1 MDRITSL
8 TVFVQVAESGGF
20 SAAARRLK
28 MSTTMVSKHIQALE
42 ERLGARLLNR
52 TTRKVGLTEVGREYY
67 QRCAQI
73 LNDLEHAN
81 EIASASQSTPRGVLR
96 IYTATHLVR
105 SIAPV
110 VTEYLALYPHASVD
124 VTMGEREIDLLDEG
138 FDLAIRLTSPADSS
152 LIVRNLVTW
161 RHVLCAS
168 PAYLAEK
175 GYPQQLSDLESRNCL
190 RHALYPYQNEW
201 RFTDRNGAP
210 AFARVAGNL
219 VSNSGETLRI
229 AAVHGRGI
237 LLGAGFMVAD
247 DVREGRLVR
256 ILPHLNPVE
265 FTMNAVYPHRHHVS
279 AKIRCFIDLL
289 VSHNADHH
297 RLLNPVA

>member
-73 LNDLEHAN
+73 LNDFEHAN

-297 RLLNPVA
+297 RLLNPAA

>member
-1 MDRITSL
+1 MDRVTGL

-20 SAAARRLK
+20 SAASRRLK
-28 MSTTMVSKHIQALE
+28 MSTTMVSKHVQALE

-52 TTRKVGLTEVGREYY
+52 TTRKVSLTEVGKEYY
-67 QRCAQI
+67 QRCTQI
-73 LNDLEHAN
+73 LSDLEHADDV
-81 EIASASQSTPRGVLR
+81 ASASQSTPRGVLR
-96 IYTATHLVR
+96 IYTATHIVR

-124 VTMGEREIDLLDEG
+124 LTMGEREIDLIDEG

-190 RHALYPYQNEW
+190 RHVLYPYQNEW
-201 RFTDRNGAP
+201 RFTDRHGAP
-210 AFARVAGNL
+210 ALARVSGNL

-237 LLGAGFMVAD
+237 LLGAGFMVSD
-247 DVREGRLVR
+247 DVRDGRLVR

-279 AKIRCFIDLL
+279 AKIRCFLDLL
-289 VSHNADHH
+289 VAHNAEHH
-297 RLLNPVA
+297 RLLNPAA